1 MRIAFLI
8 GPGGSGK
15 GTQAKLLIDEAMART
30 GHRVAWTEMSKQLKT
45 DPACKAIMDRGELC
59 SDSVVCD
66 FFDRTMAQIISC
78 DTWLADGF
86 PRTKAQA
93 LHALSMAERGH
104 EILFIEFDILPEAA
118 ARRCEGRDRGPD
130 DTIEVTRIR
139 IAKFKEQTEPA
150 LRLLRSSAPSIY
162 TTIDASP
169 PPEVVF
175 TQFRSVFGL

>member
-15 GTQAKLLIDEAMART
+15 GTQANLLIASALAQT
-30 GHRVAWTEMSKQLKT
+30 GQRIAWTEMSSQLKI

-59 SDSVVCD
+59 SDPVVCD
-66 FFDRTMAQIISC
+66 FFDRTMAQITC

-86 PRTKAQA
+86 PRTPGQA

-104 EILFIEFDILPEAA
+104 ETLFIEFEMSPEAA
-118 ARRCEGRDRGPD
+118 AKRCESRRRGAD
-130 DTIEVTRIR
+130 DSLEAIRNR

-150 LRLLRSSAPSIY
+150 LNLLRVNAPSSY
-162 TTIDASP
+162 TKVDANP
-169 PPEVVF
+169 PPEAVF
-175 TQFRSVFGL
+175 EHFRRIFGL

>member
-15 GTQAKLLIDEAMART
+15 GTQARLLIDAALAKH
-30 GHRVAWTEMSKQLKT
+30 GHRVVWTEMSEQLKI
-45 DPACKAIMDRGELC
+45 DPACKSIMDRGELC

-66 FFDRTMAQIISC
+66 FFDRTMAQIDC

-86 PRTKAQA
+86 PRTKGQA

-104 EILFIEFDILPEAA
+104 EVRFVVFEILPEAA
-118 ARRCEGRDRGPD
+118 AKRCEGRDRGPD
-130 DTIEVTRIR
+130 DSIEVTRIR

-150 LRLLRSSAPSIY
+150 LRLLRISAPSMY

-175 TQFRSVFGL
+175 SQFRTVFGL